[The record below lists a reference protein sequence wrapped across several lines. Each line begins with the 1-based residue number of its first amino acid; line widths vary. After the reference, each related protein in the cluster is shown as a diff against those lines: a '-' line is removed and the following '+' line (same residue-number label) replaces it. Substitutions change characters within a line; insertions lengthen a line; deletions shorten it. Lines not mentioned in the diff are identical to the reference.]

1 MNNCFCICTEHFD
14 IWGKASG
21 NSLCIHN
28 TLNLNGVPPYGPVL
42 RSGEFKQITFPLRS
56 GHYLP

>member
-1 MNNCFCICTEHFD
+1 MNNCFTNCTELFD

-28 TLNLNGVPPYGPVL
+28 TLNLNCVPSYTSVI
-42 RSGEFKQITFPLRS
+42 RSREFE
-56 GHYLP
+56 